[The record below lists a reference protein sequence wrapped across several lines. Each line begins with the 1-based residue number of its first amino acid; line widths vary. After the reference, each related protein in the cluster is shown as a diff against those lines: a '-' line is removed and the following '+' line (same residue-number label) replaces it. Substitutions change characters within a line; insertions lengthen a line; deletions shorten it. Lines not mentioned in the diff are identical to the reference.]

1 MPHSV
6 SVCGFIGHAFINKTK
21 FCIILDQFFLAGQHK
36 TFSALLS
43 CILDCTLDQLSCI
56 SVFTIIRKCMLMC
69 DKVTHEN
76 QIDSSLLFRNN
87 YGICQSSGVCS
98 CPHLQNALKIGIM
111 LFPFSD
117 KLYSTLGGTW
127 GYSLRIIIPS
137 FSSSFN

>member
-56 SVFTIIRKCMLMC
+56 SVFTIIRKC
-69 DKVTHEN
+69 
-76 QIDSSLLFRNN
+76 IDTEYHLPCTILVVHSSLLIHF
-87 YGICQSSGVCS
+87 ICQIC
-98 CPHLQNALKIGIM
+98 LIGYKTIYKCDQFV
-111 LFPFSD
+111 FPN
-117 KLYSTLGGTW
+117 
-127 GYSLRIIIPS
+127 IIQK
-137 FSSSFN
+137 